1 MNFKLLLLI
10 LAAALANC
18 TNSKKN
24 DSLSGKL
31 KHQKFVIDSLA
42 TSTNLILFV
51 KPADKKHLIQLKNG
65 EHYPGKIEAAYN
77 VLKNPED
84 KVVYVAEIPFSPKDD
99 WFIVYKNYFDE
110 KGKLFA
116 FQRLNNFFH
125 SECTKGAALESL
137 TKFYNDDF
145 SVADS
150 SYTLTDSNKKTLDKE
165 SCKFPYSF
173 PYTVAKTL
181 EEYRKIHQT
190 EAF

>member
-1 MNFKLLLLI
+1 MNFKLLLLT
-10 LAAALANC
+10 LAVTLANC
-18 TNSKKN
+18 TNSKN
-24 DSLSGKL
+24 DNSLSAKL

-42 TSTNLILFV
+42 TSTNLMLFV
-51 KPADKKHLIQLKNG
+51 KPTDKKDLMQLKVR

-77 VLKNPED
+77 VLKNPEG
-84 KVVYVAEIPFSPKDD
+84 KVIYVAEIPFSPKDD
-99 WFIVYKNYFDE
+99 WFIAYKSYFNE
-110 KGKLFA
+110 NGKLFA

-137 TKFYNDDF
+137 TRFYNDDF
-145 SVADS
+145 TVADS
-150 SYTLTDSNKKTLDKE
+150 SYTLTDSNKKELDKE
-165 SCKFPYSF
+165 KCKFPYSF

>member
-1 MNFKLLLLI
+1 MDFKLLLLT
-10 LAAALANC
+10 LAVALANC
-18 TNSKKN
+18 TNPKN
-24 DSLSGKL
+24 KNSLSAKL
-31 KHQKFVIDSLA
+31 KHQKFVIDSLT
-42 TSTNLILFV
+42 TSTNLLLFV
-51 KPADKKHLIQLKNG
+51 KPTDKKDLMQLKNG

-77 VLKNPED
+77 ILKNPEG
-84 KVVYVAEIPFSPKDD
+84 KVIYIAEIPFSPKDD
-99 WFIVYKNYFDE
+99 WFIAYKSYFNE
-110 KGKLFA
+110 NGKLFA

-137 TKFYNDDF
+137 TRFYNDDF
-145 SVADS
+145 TVADS
-150 SYTLTDSNKKTLDKE
+150 SYTLTDSNKKELDKE

>member
-1 MNFKLLLLI
+1 MKFKLLLLT
-10 LAAALANC
+10 LAATLAKCANPNND
-18 TNSKKN
+18 NS
-24 DSLSGKL
+24 LTAKL

-51 KPADKKHLIQLKNG
+51 KPTDKKDLMRLKNG

-77 VLKNPED
+77 ILKNPEG
-84 KVVYVAEIPFSPKDD
+84 KVIYVAEIPFSPKDD
-99 WFIVYKNYFDE
+99 WFIAYKSYFNE
-110 KGKLFA
+110 NGKLFA

-137 TKFYNDDF
+137 TRFYSDDF
-145 SVADS
+145 TVADS
-150 SYTLTDSNKKTLDKE
+150 SYTLTDSNKKELDKE

-173 PYTVAKTL
+173 PHTVAKTL